1 MVIGKKMLKD
11 SGLALLKDS
20 GLALEGWNSAQ
31 L

>member
-1 MVIGKKMLKD
+1 MVIAKKMLKD